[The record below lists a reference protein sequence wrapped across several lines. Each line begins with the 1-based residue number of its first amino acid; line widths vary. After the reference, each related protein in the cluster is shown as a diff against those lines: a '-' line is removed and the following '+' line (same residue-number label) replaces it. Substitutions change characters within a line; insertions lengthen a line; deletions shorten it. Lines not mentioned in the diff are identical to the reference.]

1 MQDIRKQN
9 VYDLAQERL
18 HVIFQNFDNIY
29 ISFSGGK
36 DSGVLLN
43 LCIDYIRKHNLK
55 RKIGVFHMDY
65 VRTFSSNDMYVHV

>member
-18 HVIFQNFDNIY
+18 RVIFQNFDNIY

-55 RKIGVFHMDY
+55 KKNWGISYGL
-65 VRTFSSNDMYVHV
+65 

>member
-18 HVIFQNFDNIY
+18 RVIFQNFDNIY

-36 DSGVLLN
+36 DSGVLIN
-43 LCIDYIRKHNLK
+43 ISIDYIRKHNLK
-55 RKIGVFHMDY
+55 IKNGEFHMDY
-65 VRTFSSNDMYVHV
+65 QIQYNMTID

>member
-18 HVIFQNFDNIY
+18 RVIFQNFDNIY

-43 LCIDYIRKHNLK
+43 LCIDYIRKHKFKKKNWGISYGL
-55 RKIGVFHMDY
+55 
-65 VRTFSSNDMYVHV
+65 

>member
-18 HVIFQNFDNIY
+18 RVIFQNFDNIY

-55 RKIGVFHMDY
+55 ENWGISYGL
-65 VRTFSSNDMYVHV
+65 

>member
-18 HVIFQNFDNIY
+18 RVIFQNFDNIY

-55 RKIGVFHMDY
+55 RKIGGISY
-65 VRTFSSNDMYVHV
+65 GL